1 MTKYKILNEPKVSPF
16 VRHWYCPVFIFIFF
30 PGKKRK
36 HKKIKNSTIYYA
48 KPGSKKICDM
58 GYKWLYGRTKDDSLL
73 LKVILHFTGDCG
85 MLYFHTFR

>member
-16 VRHWYCPVFIFIFF
+16 VLHWYCPVFIFIFF

-48 KPGSKKICDM
+48 KPGSKNFVIWAKIAYMAEQKMIHC
-58 GYKWLYGRTKDDSLL
+58 Y
-73 LKVILHFTGDCG
+73 
-85 MLYFHTFR
+85 